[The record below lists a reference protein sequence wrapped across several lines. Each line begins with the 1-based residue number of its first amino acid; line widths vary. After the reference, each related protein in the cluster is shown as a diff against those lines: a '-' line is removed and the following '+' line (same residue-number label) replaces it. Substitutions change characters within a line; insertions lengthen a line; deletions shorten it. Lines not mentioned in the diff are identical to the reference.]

1 MAHMLIWSAT
11 HNGILQKTYFPYKY
25 IYNDP
30 YKTSGN
36 VYWKIEKSFIL
47 LILDYTSVFSI
58 ETVKI
63 SLDQL

>member
-1 MAHMLIWSAT
+1 MEFCK
-11 HNGILQKTYFPYKY
+11 KTYFPYIYIY